1 MKRFVSIVAIAL
13 IFGTSSL
20 TAVAGKAKTGN
31 GGPSG
36 KHYNVNLI
44 GTTKGALPEGG
55 ASSGGAALFIPLRT
69 ATGPSEAICTD
80 ESGNQTWFI
89 DDEDATWTDVE
100 PSGGARIY
108 FTPTTTGGFEI
119 IDRDATDGRAEIQVP
134 VSDDGDRY
142 ILLDL
147 YVRVLGKPGGCA
159 EITGYAFDGAQNL
172 WFWSGTI
179 ALDRK
184 TGKSSFVKTTDI
196 FDVHYCTVV
205 EGACEAGT
213 EVELSVFNDIFD
225 EYFWQIYND
234 GTRLIQ
240 MRFYPRD

>member
-1 MKRFVSIVAIAL
+1 MKRFMLFAAIFVISGMFSLNAIA
-13 IFGTSSL
+13 
-20 TAVAGKAKTGN
+20 GKDRTGN

-44 GTTKGALPEGG
+44 GTTKGALPDGG
-55 ASSGGAALFIPLRT
+55 ASSGGAAVFIPLRT
-69 ATGPSEAICTD
+69 ATGPSEATCTD
-80 ESGNQTWFI
+80 DSGNQTWFI
-89 DDEDATWTDVE
+89 DDEDATFTDVE
-100 PSGGARIY
+100 PSGGARIK

-119 IDRDATDGRAEIQVP
+119 IDRDATDGSAEIQVP

-159 EITGYAFDGAQNL
+159 EITGYAYDLDQNL

-205 EGACEAGT
+205 DGACDGDDI
-213 EVELSVFNDIFD
+213 ELSVFNDVFED
-225 EYFWQIYND
+225 YFWEIFND

-240 MRFYPRD
+240 MRFYPRG

>member
-1 MKRFVSIVAIAL
+1 MKRFMFFAVIFVISGLFSVNAIA
-13 IFGTSSL
+13 
-20 TAVAGKAKTGN
+20 GKDKTGN

-55 ASSGGAALFIPLRT
+55 ASSGGAAVFIPLRT
-69 ATGPSEAICTD
+69 ATGPSEATCTD
-80 ESGNQTWFI
+80 DSGNQTWFI
-89 DDEDATWTDVE
+89 DDEDATFTDLE
-100 PSGGARIY
+100 PAGGARIK

-119 IDRDATDGRAEIQVP
+119 IDRDATDGSAEIQVP

-159 EITGYAFDGAQNL
+159 EITGYAYDLDQNL

-196 FDVHYCTVV
+196 FDVYYCTVV
-205 EGACEAGT
+205 EGVCEEDA
-213 EVELSVFNDIFD
+213 VELSVFNDVFED
-225 EYFWQIYND
+225 YFWQIYND

-240 MRFYPRD
+240 MRFYPRG